1 MAKPDLKTYRD
12 RMDKSVSALKEEFN
26 GLRTG
31 RANTTADSSFGAA
44 ALACGDCA
52 ARCARDAS
60 TNDGAGAAAHFLT
73 DHVTQRATQAT
84 AQRLSGTRSLLLQ
97 LSAGAALGLVVLYG
111 VAFAES
117 PLAHNAAHDVRHVT
131 VKPCH

>member
-1 MAKPDLKTYRD
+1 M
-12 RMDKSVSALKEEFN
+12 SSFS
-26 GLRTG
+26 
-31 RANTTADSSFGAA
+31 TTAVPAA
-44 ALACGDCA
+44 
-52 ARCARDAS
+52 
-60 TNDGAGAAAHFLT
+60 
-73 DHVTQRATQAT
+73 QRASA
-84 AQRLSGTRSLLLQ
+84 TRSLLLQ